1 MNKRLFVGGI
11 PFSTTKD
18 ELTSLFTEV
27 GVVTS
32 ASIIADKFTG
42 QSKGFGFVEMETEEQ
57 AEAGI
62 AKYNGFELGGRKLSV
77 AEAKPMEPRKFESRG
92 GFGGA
97 RGSFG
102 GRREG
107 GRGSFGRD
115 GRGGGGGRRGGFSG
129 RGGR

>member
-1 MNKRLFVGGI
+1 MNKRLFVGGL

-27 GVVTS
+27 GTVAS

-42 QSKGFGFVEMETEEQ
+42 QPKGFGFVEMETEEQ
-57 AEAGI
+57 AQEAMT
-62 AKYNGFELGGRKLSV
+62 KFNGYEMGGRKLAV
-77 AEAKPMEPRKFESRG
+77 AEAKPMESRRSDGGGFRG
-92 GFGGA
+92 GG
-97 RGSFG
+97 RSFG

-107 GRGSFGRD
+107 GRVSFGRD
-115 GRGGGGGRRGGFSG
+115 GRGGGGGHRGGYQG

>member
-27 GVVTS
+27 GTVTS

-62 AKYNGFELGGRKLSV
+62 AKFNGYELGGRKLSV
-77 AEAKPMEPRKFESRG
+77 AEAKPMEPRRFEARG
-92 GFGGA
+92 GFGGG
-97 RGSFG
+97 RSFG

-115 GRGGGGGRRGGFSG
+115 GRGGGGRRRGGYG
-129 RGGR
+129 RGAR